1 MVRHWFRWRRRGWS
15 TLAKSLPKLEV
26 KTLIDTLT
34 DMLKEVGVATLGFT
48 LKETKA
54 KVLINT
60 VANSKREVDVVTL
73 SNQGAGIV

>member
-1 MVRHWFRWRRRGWS
+1 MVRHWFRWRRRGWL

-60 VANSKREVDVVTL
+60 VANSQREVDVVTL